1 MNSDIPLVH
10 IVHPVSREDTVMASI
25 SELELPA
32 DPKWEI
38 SRTRSVL
45 VGFYVYLEEVLWLGA
60 RWLSGKALLEV
71 GSRVR
76 LGLLCLHEQ
85 EPIASYGYSGTGP

>member
-1 MNSDIPLVH
+1 MNSDIPLVR
-10 IVHPVSREDTVMASI
+10 IVHPFSRERTEMANI

-60 RWLSGKALLEV
+60 GWLPGRSLLEV
-71 GSRVR
+71 G
-76 LGLLCLHEQ
+76 
-85 EPIASYGYSGTGP
+85 

>member
-1 MNSDIPLVH
+1 MNSDIPLVR
-10 IVHPVSREDTVMASI
+10 IVHPFSRKRTEMANI
-25 SELELPA
+25 SELELPV

-60 RWLSGKALLEV
+60 RWLPGRGLLEV
-71 GSRVR
+71 G
-76 LGLLCLHEQ
+76 
-85 EPIASYGYSGTGP
+85 